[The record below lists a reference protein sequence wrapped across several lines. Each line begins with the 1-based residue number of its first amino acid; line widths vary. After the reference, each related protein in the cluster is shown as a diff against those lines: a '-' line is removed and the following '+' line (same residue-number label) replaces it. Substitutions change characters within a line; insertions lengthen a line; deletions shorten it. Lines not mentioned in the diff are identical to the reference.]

1 MRVRGVGVLVH
12 TELSLE
18 KIIESAG
25 LWEVTAESG
34 AAVCGEEVSYPSIS
48 QICFTVDL
56 SIAANDGV
64 SEDVAVIPS
73 HSLQVTD

>member
-1 MRVRGVGVLVH
+1 MLVH
-12 TELSLE
+12 SELSLE
-18 KIIESAG
+18 KIVESPRLG
-25 LWEVTAESG
+25 EVAAETG
-34 AAVCGEEVSYPSIS
+34 AFVCVKEVSHSNNS

-56 SIAANDGV
+56 SIAANDWV